1 MREYLDGVTLTEL
14 VVHSGPVPPG
24 RVIHIL
30 RQVGAALREAHQ
42 HGMIHRDVKP
52 EDVMLCRRGEDDVVK
67 LLDFGL
73 VKNLER
79 TQTRD
84 ITKQLKILGT
94 PRYMAPERILNP
106 ADVDARS
113 DIYALGAVAYYLLT
127 GKPIFEGDNNL
138 EISNQVL
145 HAAAPRASAS
155 GIPGI
160 PDGLDELIAACLEKG
175 PGTATAVRRCGD
187 RGARPPVEPPRVDE
201 CGRAGLVGPLPRDPR
216 DRAAGERGPTGM
228 TPATIGRH
236 ALA

>member
-1 MREYLDGVTLTEL
+1 MEYLDGVTLTEL

-160 PDGLDELIAACLEKG
+160 PDGLDELIAACLEKDRAQR
-175 PGTATAVRRCGD
+175 PQSVDAVIEALD
-187 RGARPPVEPPRVDE
+187 RLSSRLAWTNADAEASWARYRESRAAEARAAAARP
-201 CGRAGLVGPLPRDPR
+201 G
-216 DRAAGERGPTGM
+216 
-228 TPATIGRH
+228 
-236 ALA
+236 